1 MQKQPG
7 GKPQKL
13 VANVLNDMQQLEDG
27 EWHDKS
33 PILLHYI
40 PLTCRIRKMVLF
52 VLFVSGE

>member
-33 PILLHYI
+33 PILLHYS
-40 PLTCRIRKMVLF
+40 PLTYQIRKMVLF